1 MGVFRIYLQ
10 IRFHRVSNIGLLSEK
25 ILPKTILSSF
35 LTVYYLIPLINL
47 IDLFKRMININNLEI
62 ENFQKF

>member
-10 IRFHRVSNIGLLSEK
+10 IRFHLVSNIGLLSEK
-25 ILPKTILSSF
+25 ILPKTIFSPF